1 MQSFQPVPENV
12 QVLQDMLNPY
22 NFALNLSFHSPLIL
36 TSSIVLLTLMF
47 QNVKGLIYLLCLF
60 ISCSLRHVAYATV
73 YSGKDKTPPTNPKCP
88 NIVFGGKYGD
98 AHISTFIF
106 LFTFV
111 YFFAPMV
118 MFDSYNIPLLIG
130 LLVYW
135 VFETFIK
142 YWDNCLSAGELFVN
156 FIFGFVFAISC
167 VMSIQALGGKKYLYF
182 NEVSSDKEVCS
193 VAKNQTFKCAVYKNG
208 ELIGNM

>member
-1 MQSFQPVPENV
+1 MTFEANPMNV
-12 QVLQDMLNPY
+12 QAVQDMLNPY
-22 NFALNLSFHSPLIL
+22 NLGPNLSFHSPLIL

-47 QNVKGLIYLLCLF
+47 QNYKGLIYLLCLF
-60 ISCSLRHVAYATV
+60 ISCSLRHVAYATA
-73 YSGKDKTPPTNPKCP
+73 YSGKEKTPPTNPQCP
-88 NIVFGGKYGD
+88 NILFGGKYGD

-118 MFDSYNIPLLIG
+118 MFSSYNIPLLIG

-135 VFETFIK
+135 VFDTVIKAKYRCLGPGETLL
-142 YWDNCLSAGELFVN
+142 NFV
-156 FIFGFVFAISC
+156 FGFVFAISS
-167 VMSIQALGGKKYLYF
+167 VMSIQALGGRKYLYF

>member
-1 MQSFQPVPENV
+1 MSFDPVPSDV
-12 QVLQDMLNPY
+12 QAVKDMLNPY
-22 NFALNLSFHSPLIL
+22 NFVPNLSFHSPLVL

-47 QNVKGLIYLLCLF
+47 QNKKGYIYLLCLF
-60 ISCSLRHVAYATV
+60 ISCCLRHVAYATA
-73 YSGKDKTPPTNPKCP
+73 YSGGKKTPSPDPKCP
-88 NIVFGGKYGD
+88 TILFGGKYAD

-111 YFFAPMV
+111 YFFAPMM
-118 MFDSYNIPLLIG
+118 MFSSYNIPLLIG

-135 VFETFIK
+135 VIDTGVKCTYKCF
-142 YWDNCLSAGELFVN
+142 SVGEF
-156 FIFGFVFAISC
+156 FGNVVFGAIFAISS
-167 VMSIQALGGKKYLYF
+167 VMSIQALGGRKYLYF

>member
-1 MQSFQPVPENV
+1 MSFEPIPTDV
-12 QVLQDMLNPY
+12 QAVKDMLNPY
-22 NFALNLSFHSPLIL
+22 NFVPNLSFHSPLVL

-47 QNVKGLIYLLCLF
+47 QNKKGYIYLLCLF
-60 ISCSLRHVAYATV
+60 ISCCLRHVAYATA
-73 YSGKDKTPPTNPKCP
+73 YSGKEKTPSPHPKCP
-88 NIVFGGKYGD
+88 TILFGGKYAD

-111 YFFAPMV
+111 YFLAPMR
-118 MFDSYNIPLLIG
+118 MFSSYNIPLLIG

-135 VFETFIK
+135 VIDTGVKCAYKCF
-142 YWDNCLSAGELFVN
+142 SVGEF
-156 FIFGFVFAISC
+156 FGNVVFGAILAISS
-167 VMSIQALGGKKYLYF
+167 VMTIQALGGKNYLYF

-193 VAKNQTFKCAVYKNG
+193 IAKNQTFKCAVYKNG